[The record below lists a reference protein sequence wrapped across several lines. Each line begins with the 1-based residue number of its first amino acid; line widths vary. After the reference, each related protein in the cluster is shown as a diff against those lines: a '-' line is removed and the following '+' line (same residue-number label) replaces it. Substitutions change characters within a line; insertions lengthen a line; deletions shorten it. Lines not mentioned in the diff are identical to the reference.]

1 MKQTA
6 KPLNKILKEEDLK
19 KKNELFYTYIYP
31 NRRLV
36 KYLCWKYSCPRQE
49 IEDNYIEAL
58 TNLYKYI
65 HTYDPTKSIETWIHI
80 STKRLIYN
88 LNGKYQKFKRDYDQ
102 DINEIAETH
111 STLNHISAKEV
122 SIENY
127 RSFYSD
133 RILNALDQLNP
144 KYQEAFLLS
153 HTGYLLKEIVEITH
167 KNGTLKNPKVQTVKS
182 RIHLARVRLQILLS
196 SPN

>member
-65 HTYDPTKSIETWIHI
+65 HTYDPNKSIETWIHI
-80 STKRLIYN
+80 STKRLIYE
-88 LNGKYQKFKRDYDQ
+88 LNYKYQKFKRDNNQ

-111 STLNHISAKEV
+111 ATLNHMSEKEV

-133 RILNALDQLNP
+133 RILNALDQLNS
-144 KYQEAFLLS
+144 KYKEAFLLS
-153 HTGYLLKEIVEITH
+153 QTGYSLKEIVEITH
-167 KNGTLKNPKVQTVKS
+167 KNGNLKNSNIETVKS
-182 RIHLARVRLQILLS
+182 RIHLARIQLQTLLT
-196 SPN
+196 PH

>member
-6 KPLNKILKEEDLK
+6 KPFNKILKEEDLK
-19 KKNELFYTYIYP
+19 KKNELFYTYIDP

-36 KYLCWKYSCPRQE
+36 KYLCWKYSCSRQE

-65 HTYDPTKSIETWIHI
+65 NTYDPTKSIETWIHI
-80 STKRLIYN
+80 STKRLIYE
-88 LNGKYQKFKRDYDQ
+88 LNYKYQKFKRDNNQ
-102 DINEIAETH
+102 DINKIVDTH
-111 STLNHISAKEV
+111 TTLNHMSEKEV

-133 RILNALDQLNP
+133 RTLNALDQLNP
-144 KYQEAFLLS
+144 KYKEAFLLS
-153 HTGYLLKEIVEITH
+153 QTGYSLKEIVEITH
-167 KNGTLKNPKVQTVKS
+167 KNGTLKNPNVQTVKS
-182 RIHLARVRLQILLS
+182 RIHLARIRLQILLS

>member
-6 KPLNKILKEEDLK
+6 KPLHKILKEEDLK

-31 NRRLV
+31 YRRLI
-36 KYLCWKYSCPRQE
+36 KYLCWKYSCSRQE
-49 IEDNYIEAL
+49 MEDNYIEAL

-65 HTYDPTKSIETWIHI
+65 NTYDPTKPIETWIHI
-80 STKRLIYN
+80 STKRLIYE
-88 LNGKYQKFKRDYDQ
+88 LNYKYQKFKRDNNQ
-102 DINEIAETH
+102 DINKIADTH
-111 STLNHISAKEV
+111 TNLNHMSEKEV

-127 RSFYSD
+127 RSFYND

-144 KYQEAFLLS
+144 KYKEAFLLS
-153 HTGYLLKEIVEITH
+153 LTGYSLKEIVEITH
-167 KNGTLKNPKVQTVKS
+167 KNGNLKNPNIETVKS
-182 RIHLARVRLQILLS
+182 RIHLARIRLQILLS

>member
-49 IEDNYIEAL
+49 IEDNYLEAL

-65 HTYDPTKSIETWIHI
+65 HTYDPNKSIETWIHI
-80 STKRLIYN
+80 STKRLIYE
-88 LNGKYQKFKRDYDQ
+88 LNYKYQKFKRDNNQ

-111 STLNHISAKEV
+111 ATLNHMSEKEV

-133 RILNALDQLNP
+133 RILNALDQLNS
-144 KYQEAFLLS
+144 KYKEAFLLS
-153 HTGYLLKEIVEITH
+153 QTGYSLKEIVEITH
-167 KNGTLKNPKVQTVKS
+167 KNGNLKNSNIETVKS
-182 RIHLARVRLQILLS
+182 RIHLARIQLQTLLTTH
-196 SPN
+196 